1 MKHWRTAGGAAHKQ
15 KDEPVLILPFKD
27 IGASVPGL
35 DISAGLMQE
44 NDSPKSLQLGEAT
57 EEIGYIDVESLQG
70 NGSTTVYTADI
81 IEGTS
86 IEQRF
91 RDFYERAAG
100 LSDGKIPSDYE
111 IEFADSERTSMDED
125 VLDST
130 EQYGDKVFGAVHEPP
145 TSKRDKWSRELIEY
159 LEIDIPEGTAPMDFE
174 MVEDG
179 EDSFWLNRIDF
190 QINVETGYTEVW
202 KEGNVLYEGQF
213 DEALGY
219 VDEKVDEWGYN
230 RENLDQDQ
238 KNPFEDPFNVKS
250 AAAVKGMDVEID
262 ASIDQY
268 LV

>member
-15 KDEPVLILPFKD
+15 KDEPVVLLPFKD
-27 IGASVPGL
+27 VGASVPGL

-57 EEIGYIDVESLQG
+57 EELGYIDAESLQTDG
-70 NGSTTVYTADI
+70 PTTVYTADI

-91 RDFYERAAG
+91 RDFYGRAAE
-100 LSDGKIPSDYE
+100 LSDGKVPADYE
-111 IEFADSERTSMDED
+111 LEFIDSERTPMSEN

-145 TSKRDKWSRELIEY
+145 TGEGDKWSRELVEY
-159 LEIDIPEGTAPMDFE
+159 LEVDVPEGSVPMDFE

-190 QINVETGYTEVW
+190 RINVETGHTEAW
-202 KEGNVLYEGQF
+202 REGKMVYEGQF
-213 DEALGY
+213 NEALDY
-219 VDEKVDEWGYN
+219 VDENVDEWGYN
-230 RENLDQDQ
+230 RENLSEDQ
-238 KNPFEDPFNVKS
+238 KNPLEDPFNVKS
-250 AAAVKGMDVEID
+250 AAAVEGMSVDVDE
-262 ASIDQY
+262 SIDQY